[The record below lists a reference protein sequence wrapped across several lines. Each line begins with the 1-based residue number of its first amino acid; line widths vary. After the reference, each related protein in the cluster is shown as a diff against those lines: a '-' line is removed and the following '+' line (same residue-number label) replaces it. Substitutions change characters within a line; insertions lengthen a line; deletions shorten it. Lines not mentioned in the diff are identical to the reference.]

1 MPKISVI
8 TVSYNAEKTIERT
21 IQSVQSQTYDDF
33 EYILVDGNSKDKT
46 LEIAGKYKDFI
57 KKWISEPDKGL
68 YDAMNKGVL
77 LAQGEYIVFLNAD
90 DVFASNDV
98 LKDMAKHL
106 DGHDIVYGNIDFH
119 DLKTNEHNIR
129 KQNYMNKAV
138 LCAGT
143 MFHPAEFI
151 KRNLLENLGG
161 FDLRFKIVA
170 DYEFNLR
177 AILKNKAKIKYAD
190 VTVTVFAQGEGLSSN
205 PEGEKKHQKEKR
217 IVQKMYFTP
226 IGIWWNTLLFKT
238 FRSLLRTP
246 LYKFFFQIGD

>member
-8 TVSYNAEKTIERT
+8 TVSYNAEETIEKTIL
-21 IQSVQSQTYDDF
+21 SVKNQTYDNF
-33 EYILVDGNSKDKT
+33 EYILIDGNSKDKT

-90 DVFASNDV
+90 DTFVDDYV
-98 LKDMAKHL
+98 LEKMAKYL
-106 DGHDIVYGNIDFH
+106 DGHDIVYGNVDFY
-119 DLKTNEHNIR
+119 DLKTNTHNLR
-129 KQNYMNKAV
+129 KQNYMNKTV

-151 KRNLLENLGG
+151 KRNLFENLGG
-161 FDLRFKIVA
+161 FDLQFRIVA
-170 DYEFNLR
+170 DYEFNIR
-177 AILKNKAKIKYAD
+177 AILKNKATIKYAD
-190 VTVTVFAQGEGLSSN
+190 VTVTTFAQGEGISSN
-205 PEGEKKHQKEKR
+205 PEGEKKHQQEKKA
-217 IVQKMYFTP
+217 VQKMYFSP
-226 IGIWWNTLLFKT
+226 ISIWWNTLIFKS
-238 FRSLLRTP
+238 FRSVLKLP

>member
-8 TVSYNAEKTIERT
+8 TVSYNAEMTIEKT

-46 LEIAGKYKDFI
+46 LEIAGKYKDLI

-98 LKDMAKHL
+98 LEKMAKHL
-106 DGHDIVYGNIDFH
+106 DGHDIVYGNVDFY
-119 DLKTNEHNIR
+119 DLKTEEHNIR

-143 MFHPAEFI
+143 MFHPSEFI
-151 KRNLLENLGG
+151 KRSLLENLGG

-205 PEGEKKHQKEKR
+205 PEGEKRHQKEKKAA
-217 IVQKMYFTP
+217 QKMYFTP
-226 IGIWWNTLLFKT
+226 VGIWWNTLLFKT
-238 FRSLLRTP
+238 FRSVLKTP

>member
-8 TVSYNAEKTIERT
+8 TVSFNAERTIERT
-21 IQSVQSQTYDDF
+21 IQSVINQNYDDF

-46 LEIAGKYKDFI
+46 LEIAGKYKDYI

-77 LAQGEYIVFLNAD
+77 LAQGEYVVFLNAD
-90 DVFASNDV
+90 DVFASDNV
-98 LKDMAKHL
+98 LTNMAKHL
-106 DGHDIVYGNIDFH
+106 DGHDIVYGNIDFY
-119 DLKTNEHNIR
+119 DLASGEHNIR

-143 MFHPAEFI
+143 MFHPSEFI

-161 FDLRFKIVA
+161 FDLRFRIVA

-177 AILKNKAKIKYAD
+177 AILKNNATIKYAD
-190 VTVTVFAQGEGLSSN
+190 ELITVFSQGEGLSSN
-205 PEGEKKHQKEKR
+205 PEGEKRHKKEKMVAQR
-217 IVQKMYFTP
+217 MYFSP
-226 IGIWWNTLLFKT
+226 FEVWLNTLLFKS
-238 FRSLLRTP
+238 FRSVLRNP
-246 LYKFFFQIGD
+246 LYKHFFQIGD